1 MKENRDSKSREVCAV
16 IGSRAWAN
24 REKLFAALD
33 DRGPT
38 EVVSGGAG
46 GADTLAEEWARSR
59 GVPCTV
65 IRPDYAKHG
74 RGAPL
79 IRNKEIVERADAV
92 IAFWDGK
99 SRGTLNAIGHA
110 RKAGKDV
117 KIVSP

>member
-1 MKENRDSKSREVCAV
+1 MHEKRNSKGVRLAV
-16 IGSRAWAN
+16 VGSRGWSDRA
-24 REKLFAALD
+24 RLFAVLD
-33 DRGPT
+33 DRSPLA
-38 EVVSGGAG
+38 VVSGGAG

-79 IRNKEIVERADAV
+79 IRNKTIVESADAV
-92 IAFWDGK
+92 LAFWDGK
-99 SRGTLNAIGHA
+99 SRGTLNAIDHA

-117 KIVSP
+117 EIVSI